1 LKRKLQ
7 RLITVSFLQKFQPFR
22 VKAARDVH
30 KMRNLL
36 EKAKK
41 RDYEQSRPT
50 PKPSIKRKTAN
61 RPRRLA
67 GASADVG
74 NGTIP
79 AWCDNWNETCRNCS
93 RSSSYP
99 GLCGRS
105 YEPPTSIE
113 RCFVEVRRRT
123 RPMVCFVNVQSVDRI
138 IYSIFQRFNLEW
150 KNRTLQVFTTRSLT
164 GTMNNIR
171 RAANA

>member
-41 RDYEQSRPT
+41 RDYGSQDRRPGHLSSG
-50 PKPSIKRKTAN
+50 KPQTGRL
-61 RPRRLA
+61 LA

-74 NGTIP
+74 NGIIP

-150 KNRTLQVFTTRSLT
+150 KNRTLHVFTTGSLT
-164 GTMNNIR
+164 SPGLS
-171 RAANA
+171 